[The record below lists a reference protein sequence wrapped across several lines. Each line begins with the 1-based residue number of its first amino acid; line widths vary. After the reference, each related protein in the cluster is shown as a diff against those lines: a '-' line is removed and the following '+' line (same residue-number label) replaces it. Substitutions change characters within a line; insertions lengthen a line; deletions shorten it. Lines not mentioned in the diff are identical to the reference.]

1 MTATMEVPMAM
12 SKVVPIVRVEGEGEK
27 LWF

>member
-1 MTATMEVPMAM
+1 MEVPMAM